1 MDPLAFLNT
10 VSSVRAGL
18 PSNATI
24 TAQTALLPTNINI
37 GGSLSVAGEV
47 TNNVTGALSLRAYDD
62 TGLYAASTLTIGNPL
77 PAPLTTKPILEQ
89 QVTSLNLTA
98 ATFGTVS
105 AGYSLK
111 INGYVQ
117 PPATG
122 TYLFRTTYRDGASL
136 VIATRKLLDS
146 WLYAGT
152 LQQSVGTITLY
163 QNIWSQ
169 FAMEHTVGPSGSEK
183 LLVEW
188 CNPGGTYTT
197 LQTGSFTFAYD
208 MKEVPPSFLGTT
220 YVYGKANFSDTA
232 IMTAGANLPNATYFS
247 GNTSELNNDVGYL
260 KSGFS
265 SLSGTSLTIAGTISA
280 GAIAFAGTTAGTFLQ
295 FNNVVSTVSGT
306 VTTTA
311 YGAFGVSPGT
321 ALDRY
326 AMNAHRWWM
335 GSSGTSSG
343 TVGMQL
349 ASGGLSLSTI
359 TVGSVLTGN
368 TGSNTLNVLGSSM
381 FTGIIHQPNIYAL
394 QLIGANNNNFQS
406 QAGSY
411 KAFGPGNFT
420 SVAYA
425 YPNSTVW
432 GAANNFPNNVLVIP
446 QSGFYSIYV
455 GFLLGPSNG
464 GNDMGIFLVQ
474 SNVKFNFMHQ
484 TVMTPTPFN
493 YASSIRISAAYTGY
507 FQANEQL
514 TFYIYTQNYGWNVG
528 IDQNSFVSVTQV
540 ASL

>member
-1 MDPLAFLNT
+1 
-10 VSSVRAGL
+10 
-18 PSNATI
+18 
-24 TAQTALLPTNINI
+24 
-37 GGSLSVAGEV
+37 
-47 TNNVTGALSLRAYDD
+47 
-62 TGLYAASTLTIGNPL
+62 
-77 PAPLTTKPILEQ
+77 
-89 QVTSLNLTA
+89 
-98 ATFGTVS
+98 
-105 AGYSLK
+105 
-111 INGYVQ
+111 
-117 PPATG
+117 
-122 TYLFRTTYRDGASL
+122 
-136 VIATRKLLDS
+136 LDS

-163 QNIWSQ
+163 QNVWSQ
-169 FAMEHTVGPSGSEK
+169 FAMEHTVSPSGSEK

-197 LQTGSFTFAYD
+197 LQNGTFSFAYD

-220 YVYGKANFSDTA
+220 YVYGKANFSDTVNL
-232 IMTAGANLPNATYFS
+232 TAGASLPNATYFS

-265 SLSGTSLTIAGTISA
+265 SLSGTTLTIAGTISA
-280 GAIAFAGTTAGTFLQ
+280 GAIAFAGTTAGTLLL
-295 FNNVVSTVSGT
+295 FNNVVSTNSGT

-326 AMNAHRWWM
+326 ALNAHRWWI

-359 TVGSVLTGN
+359 TVGSVSTGN

-394 QLIGANNNNFQS
+394 QLIGANNNNFSS
-406 QAGSY
+406 QAGSF

-432 GAANNFPNNVLVIP
+432 GAASNFPNNVLVIP

-455 GFLLGPSNG
+455 GFLLNPNNS

-493 YASSIRISAAYTGY
+493 YASSIRISAAFTGY

-514 TFYIYTQNYGWNVG
+514 TFYIYTQNYGWGVG